1 MNPLAKTF
9 TLALA
14 ATGLAGAT
22 ITPAMA
28 SPFVDAFS
36 ERVIIS
42 VPTGDLDLNSDAGQR
57 TLDRR
62 IQTAARQA
70 CRSVSV
76 KTGTRIIN
84 QEAQNCLAKARADAK
99 QQVAALMDIERRG
112 G

>member
-1 MNPLAKTF
+1 MNPLAKTL
-9 TLALA
+9 THALA
-14 ATGLAGAT
+14 AAGLAGAA

-28 SPFVDAFS
+28 NPFVDGFS

-42 VPTGDLDLNSDAGQR
+42 VPTGDLDLNSAAGQR

-76 KTGTRIIN
+76 KTGTRIID
-84 QEAQNCLAKARADAK
+84 QEVQTCLAKARANAK
-99 QQVAALMDIERRG
+99 EQVAALMNNERRG